1 MTAPEIF
8 ERAVNFANLMRDY
21 GADTKFGQKNL
32 VLPSITVD
40 MKLRAGHYPP
50 ESQTSIKTVRKSVL
64 PAFSLTGLIQV
75 SAAEM
80 DRDYL
85 FIVVRGY
92 PEPMVVANHKLTNDA
107 GRSHETLWRAG
118 KDIGFNIE
126 LQPSVAAITCFSEL
140 EAKIVKDK
148 FELITTLA
156 YSLSSVTTID
166 TADCILGCL
175 TNSLYQRYGTP
186 RN

>member
-8 ERAVNFANLMRDY
+8 DKALRLAGLMKAY
-21 GADTKFGQKNL
+21 GADTKFGQNNL

-40 MKLRAGHYPP
+40 MKLQANRYPP
-50 ESQTSIKTVRKSVL
+50 KIRESIRAVRNSVL
-64 PAFSLTGLIQV
+64 PAFSLTGLMQV

-80 DRDYL
+80 DGDYL
-85 FIVVRGY
+85 FFVVRGY
-92 PEPMVVANHKLTNDA
+92 PEPMMAANQKLTKDT
-107 GRSHETLWRAG
+107 GRSHEALWRAG
-118 KDIGFNIE
+118 KDIGFNME

-140 EAKIVKDK
+140 EARIVKDK
-148 FELITTLA
+148 FELLTALT
-156 YSLSSVTTID
+156 YSLNSVTAID

-175 TNSLYQRYGTP
+175 TNSLYQQYGTP